1 MNAEVCKQV
10 RKWLRT
16 GPGMFEGPSPHAVY
30 QAAWGASGL
39 QVSLG
44 DMTDAMHA
52 EGFRPVPG
60 HKRRICNNSRSR
72 SSGAVARCTQY
83 PSITI
88 PVPGRPSTETS
99 LSSP

>member
-1 MNAEVCKQV
+1 MNADVCKQV

-16 GPGMFEGPSPHAVY
+16 GPGMFEGHSPHAVY

-52 EGFRPVPG
+52 EGFRPDQRG
-60 HKRRICNNSRSR
+60 SRYILALPSGR
-72 SSGAVARCTQY
+72 S
-83 PSITI
+83 
-88 PVPGRPSTETS
+88 
-99 LSSP
+99 